1 MTNLLQMFMQIGIF
15 IDLIKWNLSGI
26 SSIEYYIEY
35 YTWDIL

>member
-15 IDLIKWNLSGI
+15 IDLIKWYLSGI
-26 SSIEYYIEY
+26 SSTKYYIKH